1 MSIKVKGGS
10 QFDFETAQPVMK
22 VSRVFAGGTMPDGR
36 KFLLAI
42 PEKAPEDSITLVTSA
57 LPKHD

>member
-1 MSIKVKGGS
+1 MAIKVKSGS

-22 VSRVFAGGTMPDGR
+22 APRAIAGGTMPDAR

-42 PEKAPEDSITLVTSA
+42 PEKAPEDSITLITSG